1 MFAACRLAR
10 MEIGGEVRAFIE
22 SVRVA
27 RLATVD
33 EHGRPHVV
41 PVCFA
46 LAGGVLYTPIDEKPK
61 RGGELRRIRNIHAQ
75 PHVQVLV
82 DRYDEDWSALRYVQL
97 RGRASVL
104 EAGEEHT
111 KAIAL
116 LRERYSQYREMA
128 LERLPIIAVQIT
140 RVVAWR
146 ASGD

>member
-1 MFAACRLAR
+1 MFAAGRLAR

-46 LAGGVLYTPIDEKPK
+46 LAGGVFYTPIDEKPK

-75 PHVQVLV
+75 PQVQVLV

-97 RGRASVL
+97 RGEASVL
-104 EAGEEHT
+104 ESGEEHT
-111 KAIAL
+111 TAIVL
-116 LRERYSQYREMA
+116 LRARYPQYREMA
-128 LERLPIIAVQIT
+128 LERLPIIAVRIT